1 LSSGREYVYQQ
12 IDEYDKNNRDAATSD
27 ATLGDGRMYAR
38 VDDPLCPVYAFKLYL
53 GKLHPHITDLWQR
66 PKDTFDYNYETWYC
80 KSPVGKNMLAQ
91 MMPEI
96 SIKAKLSQRYANH
109 SVRATSISAMDNAGV
124 EARHIMRASG
134 HRSESSIRSYSKRL
148 SENKQRE
155 ISDSLNSA
163 LQTEPTKDL
172 NTPLYLKE

>member
-1 LSSGREYVYQQ
+1 
-12 IDEYDKNNRDAATSD
+12 
-27 ATLGDGRMYAR
+27 
-38 VDDPLCPVYAFKLYL
+38 
-53 GKLHPHITDLWQR
+53 
-66 PKDTFDYNYETWYC
+66 
-80 KSPVGKNMLAQ
+80 

-124 EARHIMRASG
+124 EARHIMSG
-134 HRSESSIRSYSKRL
+134 NRSESSIRSYSKRL

-172 NTPLYLKE
+172 NTPLYLNSVQQKLKLYYLIQKLFLKKFRQILALQHAQIRMTFALLVFKIRRTYMYLHLHLKMFICQ